1 MPVAKEAWVSNNNKL
16 GAVRGKFW
24 VLAAPAVVLAGL
36 LSGCAKAP
44 PASDTA
50 DYQAYQQQNDP
61 WEPTNRVF
69 YNINDKIDRYAFT
82 PVAKGYLHITTQ
94 GIRTHVGDFVTN
106 MGEPGELIYFAAGGK
121 PRDAGTALVR
131 FVVNSTVGI
140 GGIFDPATH
149 LGYPET
155 GTDFGLTLA
164 EWGIPAGPYLY
175 LPVFGPS
182 GARDVWSLPARFI
195 LTPTIAA
202 PPSTGLTVFTY
213 STTALN
219 LVNTYSGFL
228 GPITQV
234 NATALDPYATF
245 RSLYRQSR
253 ASQLQLIDQ
262 RDTPTV
268 PDWFP
273 QPASQAQQP
282 PAPQQ

>member
-1 MPVAKEAWVSNNNKL
+1 
-16 GAVRGKFW
+16 
-24 VLAAPAVVLAGL
+24 VLTNDRLRAILRLTLFAAPLFI
-36 LSGCAKAP
+36 SGCATPP

-61 WEPTNRVF
+61 AEPTNRVF
-69 YNINDKIDRYAFT
+69 YNINDKIDRYAFK
-82 PVAKGYLHITTQ
+82 PLAKGYIAITSQ
-94 GIRTHVGDFVTN
+94 SVRTHVGDFVTN
-106 MGEPGELIYFAAGGK
+106 VGEPGRLVYFAAGGK

-140 GGIFDPATH
+140 AGIFDPATG

-155 GTDFGLTLA
+155 DTDFGLTLA

-182 GARDVWSLPARFI
+182 GARDVFSLPAEFF
-195 LTPTIAA
+195 LTPVEAA
-202 PPSTGLTVFTY
+202 PASTAITVFSY
-213 STTALN
+213 SETALH
-219 LVNTYSGFL
+219 LVNTRAVYL
-228 GPITQV
+228 DPIDQIEE
-234 NATALDPYATF
+234 TALDPYATF

-262 RDTPTV
+262 RDTPSV

-273 QPASQAQQP
+273 QSPSAAH
-282 PAPQQ
+282 

>member
-1 MPVAKEAWVSNNNKL
+1 MPAMKEAWVSDNNKS
-16 GAVRGKFW
+16 GAVCGKFW
-24 VLAAPAVVLAGL
+24 HFAAPALLLAGL
-36 LSGCAKAP
+36 LSGCATPP

-50 DYQAYQQQNDP
+50 DYQAYQQNNDP

-69 YNINDKIDRYAFT
+69 YKVNDKLDRYVMK
-82 PVAKGYLHITTQ
+82 PVAKGYIHITTLS
-94 GIRTHVGDFVTN
+94 IRTHVGDFVTN
-106 MGEPGELIYFAAGGK
+106 IGEPGRLIYFAAGGK

-155 GTDFGLTLA
+155 DTDFGLTLA
-164 EWGIPAGPYLY
+164 EWGVPAGPYLY

-182 GARDVWSLPARFI
+182 GARDVFSWPAAFF
-195 LTPTIAA
+195 LTPTFPA
-202 PPSTGLTVFTY
+202 PPSTGLTAFSY
-213 STTALN
+213 SETALH
-219 LVNTYSGFL
+219 LVNTRAQFL
-228 GPITQV
+228 DPIDQIE
-234 NATALDPYATF
+234 ATALDPYATF

-273 QPASQAQQP
+273 QPPAPEPA
-282 PAPQQ
+282 APQQ

>member
-1 MPVAKEAWVSNNNKL
+1 MKEAWVLNNNSL
-16 GAVRGKFW
+16 RAIRGKSRQLAA
-24 VLAAPAVVLAGL
+24 LAAPVLLLAGL
-36 LSGCAKAP
+36 LSGCAKP
-44 PASDTA
+44 PPVSDTA

-69 YNINDKIDRYAFT
+69 YNINDKIDKYALR
-82 PVAKGYLHITTQ
+82 PVAKGYLAVTTPT
-94 GIRTHVGDFVTN
+94 IRTHVGDFVTN
-106 MGEPGELIYFAAGGK
+106 IGEPGRLIYFAAGGK
-121 PRDAGTALVR
+121 PRMAGTALVR

-155 GTDFGLTLA
+155 DTDFGLTLA
-164 EWGIPAGPYLY
+164 EWGVPPGPYLY

-182 GARDVWSLPARFI
+182 GARDVWSLPAQFF

-202 PPSTGLTVFTY
+202 PPSTGLKIFTY
-213 STTALN
+213 TTTALH
-219 LVNTYSGFL
+219 LVNTYASFL
-228 GPITQV
+228 GPIDQV

-262 RDTPTV
+262 RDVPTV

-273 QPASQAQQP
+273 RPAQ
-282 PAPQQ
+282 PAPQ